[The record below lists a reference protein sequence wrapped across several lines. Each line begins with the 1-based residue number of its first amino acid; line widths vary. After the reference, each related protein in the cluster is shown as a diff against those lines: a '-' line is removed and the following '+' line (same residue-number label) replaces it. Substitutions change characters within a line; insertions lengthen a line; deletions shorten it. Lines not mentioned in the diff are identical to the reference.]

1 MNPVKLIQFLIL
13 LIINFLIVAGV
24 NFLVAKTMA
33 KTGEITFYSLL
44 PKSLL
49 LAVFMTVIFTVFNK
63 KKDGEE

>member
-13 LIINFLIVAGV
+13 LVINFLIVAGV

-33 KTGEITFYSLL
+33 KTGEVSFYSIL

-49 LAVFMTVIFTVFNK
+49 LAVFMTILFTLFNK
-63 KKDGEE
+63 KKDE

>member
-1 MNPVKLIQFLIL
+1 MNPVKLIQFFIL

-33 KTGEITFYSLL
+33 KSGEVTFYSIL

-49 LAVFMTVIFTVFNK
+49 LAVFMTILFTLFNR
-63 KKDGEE
+63 KKDE